1 MRRAH
6 SYRQKKC
13 LHASPHG
20 SAGVAVVEMA
30 AVLPLLVLIMVTI
43 IDLGLV
49 LREHQIIQNAARE
62 GARFSALP
70 LNQVGPMNPSASI
83 AAIQQ
88 RVVDYL
94 AEENITAPA
103 NSITV
108 NQQFA
113 INIADYTVYG
123 SEVTITYQRALL
135 VPAFLPVEQV
145 TLSGRSVFRNLY

>member
-1 MRRAH
+1 MKLVRNRAE
-6 SYRQKKC
+6 KKGTH
-13 LHASPHG
+13 LKLQETTGIA
-20 SAGVAVVEMA
+20 AVEMA
-30 AVLPLLVLIMVTI
+30 AVLPLLVLIIVTI
-43 IDLGLV
+43 IDLGLA
-49 LREHQIIQNAARE
+49 LREHQILQNAARE

-88 RVVDYL
+88 RVTGYL

-108 NQQFA
+108 NQRFA

-123 SEVTITYQRALL
+123 SE
-135 VPAFLPVEQV
+135 
-145 TLSGRSVFRNLY
+145 